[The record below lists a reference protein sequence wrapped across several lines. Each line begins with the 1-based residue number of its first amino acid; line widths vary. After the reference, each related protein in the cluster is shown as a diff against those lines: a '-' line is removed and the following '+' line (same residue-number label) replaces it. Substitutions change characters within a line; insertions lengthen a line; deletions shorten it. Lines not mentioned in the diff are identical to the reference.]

1 MAQGRRLGACGSRAR
16 LHKIKDDTPRRTGL
30 LRAQLR
36 RAAEID
42 FEKGG
47 PGTDAYVAL
56 AEDYYEVLE
65 VYEDFVPT
73 LRERFDPAVA
83 D

>member
-1 MAQGRRLGACGSRAR
+1 M
-16 LHKIKDDTPRRTGL
+16 
-30 LRAQLR
+30 
-36 RAAEID
+36 
-42 FEKGG
+42 
-47 PGTDAYVAL
+47 AL